1 MIRYQ
6 IEDHGYGFPTK
17 VLAGYGGGHQ
27 YNIKLTADTD
37 NAMLVGRGDWL
48 GLDLYEQTTTVPTF
62 TGILREQAA
71 NGNWYIEVTAAT
83 EALFVYDA
91 PVIAEDYNK
100 EFTKLSHF
108 FNEEGKTVRAY
119 SLAKG
124 DIIEVSENLLSGT
137 KTPGK
142 SVSYSNGKYAIAN

>member
-48 GLDLYEQTTTVPTF
+48 GLDLYEQTTTVP
-62 TGILREQAA
+62 
-71 NGNWYIEVTAAT
+71 AAT

-91 PVIAEDYNK
+91 PIIAEDYNK

-108 FNEEGKTVRAY
+108 FNEKGKTVRAY

-124 DIIEVSENLLSGT
+124 DIIEVSESLLSGT

>member
-1 MIRYQ
+1 MIRYS
-6 IEDHGYGFPTK
+6 IEDHGWGFPTK

-37 NAMLVGRGDWL
+37 QCTLVGRGDWL
-48 GLDLYEQTTTVPTF
+48 ALDLYEQASSVPTF
-62 TGILREQAA
+62 AGVIREKAA

-91 PVIAEDYNK
+91 PVIAEDYNN
-100 EFTKLSHF
+100 EFAKVSHF

-124 DIIEVSENLLSGT
+124 DIIEVSPNLFTGT
-137 KTPGK
+137 PTAGK
-142 SVSYSNGKYAIAN
+142 NVSFASGKYAVAS